1 LLLTI
6 DLQGFTN
13 LFYYLHGTFV
23 EHAPRLNRLDAAIGD
38 GDHGD
43 TMLRGFRAAART
55 VHLGGFAHI
64 GELFEAAAN
73 TLAEETG
80 GAIGPLMA
88 AFFGEGGLVFSG
100 MHAAGLTEVVSFLG
114 QGLEAVQQVGGA
126 KPGDKTLLDALHPA
140 VEVLSRGEI
149 DDLQAA
155 LQAAVSAAQTGA
167 QHTGDLQAKMGR
179 ARFVGER
186 GLGHPDPGAVSFT
199 LILEAL
205 LAIAQGKAVQ
215 PPDLDPVAE
224 KLTPKPA
231 GKFLNDPGEMISE
244 DNCGLALAY
253 PGLVRLTDTGLL
265 VRAQPKPMGRVGLA
279 IGHGGGHTPSM
290 GGFVGPGLLDADV
303 YGPLFTCASGLKI
316 ARAIEQ
322 AEQGG
327 GVVLLVSNHAGDV
340 LNARLAV
347 RRAEQLGIPVVMA
360 FSSDDVATAPRLAFS
375 ERRGLGGLLFMLK
388 VGGGAAEGG
397 LALTAVADLMQRANE
412 RTATLGVASQAPRHP
427 VSGEKLFD
435 LPAGQIEVGTGVH
448 GEVGV
453 YRGELM
459 PAKNLVEMMLA
470 KLIPDLDAFLQDRV
484 WVFLNGSGGTSQ
496 MELHILYRNVHQ
508 ALTGQGLQV
517 ASGVVGSFFTTLEMG
532 GFSLSLCALDEESA
546 AWWDAPASSPAFRWP
561 LA

>member
-1 LLLTI
+1 MTI

-13 LFYYLHGTFV
+13 LFYYLHGTFD

-55 VHLGGFAHI
+55 VRLGSFAHI
-64 GELFEAAAN
+64 GELFEVAAN

-100 MHAAGLTEVVSFLG
+100 MQAAGLIEVVSFLG
-114 QGLEAVQQVGGA
+114 QGLEALKQVGGA

-140 VEVLSRGEI
+140 VEVLSRQEF

-155 LQAAVSAAQTGA
+155 LQAAVSAAQDGA
-167 QHTGDLQAKMGR
+167 QRTTEIQAKMGR
-179 ARFVGER
+179 ARFVGAR
-186 GLGHPDPGAVSFT
+186 SLGHPDPGAVSFT

-205 LAIAQGKAVQ
+205 LAIAQGASVQ
-215 PPDLDPVAE
+215 PPDLDRLAG
-224 KLTPKPA
+224 KLTLKPA
-231 GKFLNDPGEMISE
+231 GKFLNDSKEMICE
-244 DNCGLALAY
+244 DNRGLALAY

-265 VRAQPKPMGRVGLA
+265 VRTHPKPRGRVGLA

-347 RRAEQLGIPVVMA
+347 RRAEQLGIPVMMA
-360 FSSDDVATAPRLAFS
+360 LSSDDVATAQREDFS

-397 LALTAVADLMQRANE
+397 LALSAVADLMRRTNE
-412 RTATLGVASQAPRHP
+412 RTATLAVASQAPRHP

-435 LPAGQIEVGTGVH
+435 LPEGQIEVGTGVH

-459 PAKNLVEMMLA
+459 PAKDLVEMMLA

-496 MELHILYRNVHQ
+496 MELNILYHSIHQ
-508 ALTGQGLQV
+508 ALTAQGLQV

-546 AWWDAPASSPAFRWP
+546 AWWDAPAASPAFCWP
-561 LA
+561 TA

>member
-1 LLLTI
+1 LTI
-6 DLQGFTN
+6 DLQGFKN
-13 LFYYLHGTFV
+13 LFYYLHQTFI
-23 EHAPRLNRLDAAIGD
+23 EHAPRLNALDAAIGE

-55 VHLGGFAHI
+55 IRSGTYAHI
-64 GELFEAAAN
+64 GSLFEAAAN

-100 MHAAGLTEVVSFLG
+100 MRSAGLAEVVSFLK

-140 VEVLSRGEI
+140 VEVLTTQAFDG
-149 DDLQAA
+149 LQAA
-155 LQAAVSAAQTGA
+155 LQAAASAAQDGA
-167 QHTGDLQAKMGR
+167 QRTGELQAKLGR
-179 ARFVGER
+179 ARFVGAR
-186 GLGHPDPGAVSFT
+186 SLGHPDPGAVSLT

-205 LAIAQGKAVQ
+205 LAIAQGADVQ
-215 PPDLDPVAE
+215 PSDLGPLAE
-224 KLTPKPA
+224 KLASKPA
-231 GKFLNDPGEMISE
+231 GKFLNDPEEIILE
-244 DNCGLALAY
+244 DNRGLALAY
-253 PGLVRLTDTGLL
+253 PGLVRLTSTGLL
-265 VRAQPKPMGRVGLA
+265 VRAHPKLQGRVGLA

-322 AEQGG
+322 ADRGG

-347 RRAEQLGIPVVMA
+347 RRAEQLGITVVMA
-360 FSSDDVATAPRLAFS
+360 FSSDDVATAPRQAFS

-388 VGGGAAEGG
+388 VGGGAAEAG
-397 LALTAVADLMQRANE
+397 LAIPAVADLMQRTNE
-412 RTATLGVASQAPRHP
+412 RTATLAVASQAPRHP
-427 VSGEKLFD
+427 VSGETLFD
-435 LPAGQIEVGTGVH
+435 LPEGQIEVGTGVH
-448 GEVGV
+448 GEAGV
-453 YRGELM
+453 YRGEMM
-459 PAKNLVEMMLA
+459 PAKDLVEMMLA
-470 KLIPDLDAFLQDRV
+470 KLIPDLAVFLEDRV

-496 MELHILYRNVHQ
+496 MELNILYHSVHK
-508 ALTGQGLQV
+508 ALTAQGLQV

-546 AWWDAPASSPAFRWP
+546 AWWDAPAASPAFRWP
-561 LA
+561 MA